1 MTNEALFSLRKG
13 SIGERTKRAVKNR
26 KRGLR
31 TSVGG
36 RRFDTLSWLIQ
47 RRNRKA
53 DGVPND
59 NGDFACGAAGR
70 AVVNGRRQRRKGKNS
85 VFSVFVSS
93 VDIFL
98 FDHLDFIFVR
108 CRSDVTFFS
117 ADRCKRLTCP
127 DRICLS
133 RKLWS
138 LIVWLKCLIR
148 LPAEMFG
155 A

>member
-36 RRFDTLSWLIQ
+36 RRFDTLSRLIQ

-59 NGDFACGAAGR
+59 NGGFACGAAGR

-98 FDHLDFIFVR
+98 FDHL
-108 CRSDVTFFS
+108 
-117 ADRCKRLTCP
+117 
-127 DRICLS
+127 
-133 RKLWS
+133 
-138 LIVWLKCLIR
+138 VWLILF
-148 LPAEMFG
+148 LSVVGLM
-155 A
+155 